1 MRDSGAALVV
11 TKKIIFTLRRPEHSP
26 SIKPYSKC
34 KVYFRNIGDTNIYL
48 PGFAK
53 RYLQDFLV
61 TVSFEACSVLEIFC
75 LFFVF
80 FVLFCF
86 VLFFYLFSTK
96 IP

>member
-11 TKKIIFTLRRPEHSP
+11 TKKIVFTLRRPEHSP
-26 SIKPYSKC
+26 SIKPCSKC

-53 RYLQDFLV
+53 GYLQDFLV

-75 LFFVF
+75 LFFF
-80 FVLFCF
+80 LFCF
-86 VLFFYLFSTK
+86 VLFCFLSF
-96 IP
+96 

>member
-1 MRDSGAALVV
+1 MRDSCAALVV

-80 FVLFCF
+80 FCFVLFCF
-86 VLFFYLFSTK
+86 VFYLFSTK

>member
-11 TKKIIFTLRRPEHSP
+11 SKKIVFTLRRPEHSP
-26 SIKPYSKC
+26 SIKPCSKC

-75 LFFVF
+75 LFFF
-80 FVLFCF
+80 LFCF
-86 VLFFYLFSTK
+86 VLFCFLSF
-96 IP
+96 